1 MSDEPEMT
9 PITPEESGD
18 MPPKVAPFNAVTTA
32 GKASPETPAAAPSS
46 GVSTIK
52 LKPVIRKQMI
62 RKPTIGGTPKPVT
75 PAAPAPADAAAAP
88 AAPSKKATQS
98 LAAVS
103 DQMPA
108 QAVLR
113 KTGIIAEGIIT
124 PAQQQAAKSKTS
136 RISLESAIG
145 VAPAK
150 ESPAP
155 LKTIRLRRPTDLKH
169 PAPSPLKPVG
179 APEAAPAP
187 IASAE
192 TAGKEDAPAAVMAP
206 VEETD
211 SASTTQKK
219 TLKLHRPS
227 GLGVKRPTL
236 GIKKPGESAG
246 PAAVPSD
253 GGDVPDMP
261 ADMGDVPE
269 LKPLAPMDFSAAS
282 ASDMS
287 AGVPG
292 WVAALSLVTT
302 IAALLVL
309 GVVVYFLYQEGVGPV
324 AGANEMPF
332 IQM

>member
-18 MPPKVAPFNAVTTA
+18 MPPKVAPFNAVPPA

-52 LKPVIRKQMI
+52 LKPVIRKPMI
-62 RKPTIGGTPKPVT
+62 HKPTIGGTPKPVT

-192 TAGKEDAPAAVMAP
+192 TAGKEDAPAAAMAP